1 MAGKEKDSAEKSREF
16 EGLIL
21 DLKKRVQKR
30 RGVFRAAFFMR
41 VPTYGFHGFWTA
53 NAPM

>member
-21 DLKKRVQKR
+21 DLKKEDWASLQ
-30 RGVFRAAFFMR
+30 MS
-41 VPTYGFHGFWTA
+41 
-53 NAPM
+53 